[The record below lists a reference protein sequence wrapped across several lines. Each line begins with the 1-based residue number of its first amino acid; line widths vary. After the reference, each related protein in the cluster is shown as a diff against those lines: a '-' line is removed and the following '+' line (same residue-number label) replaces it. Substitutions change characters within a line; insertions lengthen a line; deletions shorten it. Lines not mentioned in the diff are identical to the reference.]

1 MSTVFWFNDPT
12 ILLKKEYIFELWPT
26 TNLSYEQKSNA
37 IARLIIL
44 LSVLG
49 YILTSSGKILIT
61 GCITLVVIF
70 AVFKSNKQKITKEMM
85 NEAFTVKG
93 NEVTGLFESKNS
105 ATTTNPAT
113 LETILKSEFKA
124 GTKKNPFSNVLLTE
138 IMDDPDRKAAQPS
151 FNPDVD
157 EQITKDVKRSV
168 QFMNPDIKNT
178 SKQLFG
184 DLYEDFNL
192 DQSNRVFFSTANT
205 RVNSDQSAFGK
216 FLYGDMPSA
225 KESNAAGNLQR
236 EKDSFRYTLY

>member
-26 TNLSYEQKSNA
+26 INLSYEQKSNA

-49 YILTSSGKILIT
+49 YILTSSPKILIT

-93 NEVTGLFESKNS
+93 NEVTGLFVNKGS

-113 LETILKSEFKA
+113 LETVLKSEFKA

>member
-1 MSTVFWFNDPT
+1 MAYSVVFFADPT
-12 ILLKKEYIFELWPT
+12 ILLKKEHIFELWPT
-26 TNLSYEQKSNA
+26 QEMNYEHKINA
-37 IARLIIL
+37 MARLIIF

-49 YILTSSGKILIT
+49 YILTSSPKILFT
-61 GCITLVVIF
+61 GCLTLVVIF
-70 AVFKSNKQKITKEMM
+70 VMFKTNKQKLTKDYL
-85 NEAFTVKG
+85 NEAFTVYK
-93 NEVTGLFESKNS
+93 EAPQP

-113 LETILKSEFKA
+113 LETILKTDFKA

-157 EQITKDVKRSV
+157 EQITKDIKKSV
-168 QFMNPDIKNT
+168 QFLNPDIKNT

-184 DLYEDFNL
+184 DLYQDFNL

-205 RVNSDQSAFGK
+205 RVNSDQSAFAK

-225 KESNAAGNLQR
+225 KESTAEGNLQR
-236 EKDSFRYTLY
+236 EKDSFRYNLY